1 MKNDYGIIDPKAVE
15 NALMIEKFNDYVI
28 QTISKGE
35 TEFYIYGT
43 DDKRLCQT
51 LLYLKKILDLIDDLE
66 TITLFFRKMNMVKL
80 IISTYLGKEDN
91 YEE

>member
-51 LLYLKKILDLIDDLE
+51 LLYLKKDFGFNRRFGDYNFVFQEDEYGEIDY
-66 TITLFFRKMNMVKL
+66 IYV
-80 IISTYLGKEDN
+80 SW
-91 YEE
+91 